1 MRNYLYIFPI
11 LFILSCSNDDSTSY
25 DSSNDDTYINKLI
38 IDSFED
44 INIRLQKIESDLNKL
59 EQEIKNIETENSSL
73 IDDYVYDYD
82 NYTPPPAQVMEGA
95 LSLSSST
102 PSNDSLVTDVN
113 KLTDIVSLRKHLN
126 EIRAQN
132 DQEYTSDMSNS
143 MSEANDDED
152 EIN

>member
-95 LSLSSST
+95 LSSST